1 MAALAKSHKAV
12 IKISL
17 NFEIPSILSTTHL
30 LKMSGHFHPKHRD
43 NFSSS
48 FYEICERKQHCY
60 SFLMNMI
67 QAKNYLRSYLEEM
80 VWRAE
85 MTERGIS
92 TARKTAMT
100 TISIIVVE
108 LASLCLRS
116 RLSFVKPKI
125 DILLKQE
132 I

>member
-1 MAALAKSHKAV
+1 
-12 IKISL
+12 
-17 NFEIPSILSTTHL
+17 
-30 LKMSGHFHPKHRD
+30 
-43 NFSSS
+43 
-48 FYEICERKQHCY
+48 
-60 SFLMNMI
+60 
-67 QAKNYLRSYLEEM
+67 M

-125 DILLKQE
+125 DIRLKKEWLKTTIYE
-132 I
+132 IFCETKD